1 MKVAF
6 KNQAKQKIHSSM
18 CPVTEYPLHDAM
30 LDVAIATI
38 AGRYPENGRVVNQEC
53 KELAYVQDGAGKIVI
68 NNEEIS
74 LTAGD
79 SIIIDAGEPYY
90 WESNLQLV
98 LSCRPA
104 CAIVSNE
111 KTKEQ
116 QRIEKLKRQKNAAQ
130 DALSRKC

>member
-6 KNQAKQKIHSSM
+6 KNQAKQKIHSNM
-18 CPVTEYPLHDAM
+18 CSVIEYPLHDAM

-38 AGRYPENGRVVNQEC
+38 AGRYPENGRVINQEC

-79 SIIIDAGEPYY
+79 SIIIDAGESYY
-90 WESNLQLV
+90 WEGNLQLV
-98 LSCRPA
+98 LSCTPA
-104 CAIVSNE
+104 WTA
-111 KTKEQ
+111 TQHQ
-116 QRIEKLKRQKNAAQ
+116 QI
-130 DALSRKC
+130 D